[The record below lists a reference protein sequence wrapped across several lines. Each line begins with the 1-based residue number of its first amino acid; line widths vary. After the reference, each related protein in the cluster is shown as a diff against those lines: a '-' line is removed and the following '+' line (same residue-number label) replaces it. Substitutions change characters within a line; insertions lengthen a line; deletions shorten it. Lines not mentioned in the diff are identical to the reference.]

1 MSDPGKPITVL
12 IAGAGVVGLTVAAL
26 LLTGRC
32 GERVRVRI
40 LEARGLPR
48 WDAASADLR
57 VYALSRASQQVFER
71 LGIWH
76 NVVATRACA
85 YRQMHVWEGDDP
97 EGRAALHFD
106 SADIGEPDLG
116 HIVEDSLLR
125 SRLVELIESK
135 AAGEIATGAEITAIA
150 VGDREV
156 GVTLG
161 NGGAASGTLLLA
173 ADGTESIVR
182 ALLDMPVASRGYAQ
196 TALVTH
202 VASVRPHR
210 ETAWQRFLP
219 GGPLA
224 LLPLADGRSSI
235 VWSLP
240 TAEAQ
245 RLIAAPAAEFLAELN
260 QASGGVLGEL
270 TDAAE
275 RGAFALQVLHA
286 LKYCRPRVALL
297 GDAAHTV
304 HPLAGQGMN
313 LGLLDAACIADVVER
328 ALAAFEDPGDFKV
341 LRRYERERKGENLQ
355 MLLALDALHH
365 AFRLPAAGAP
375 LRAFGIRAVDSSPSA
390 KRFFMRRALGLNT
403 RSKKLLRWSQGY
415 GKHRIGPHETY

>member
-1 MSDPGKPITVL
+1 MADAGKPITVL

-32 GERVRVRI
+32 AGRVRVRM

-57 VYALSRASQQVFER
+57 VYALSRASQQIFER
-71 LGIWH
+71 LGIWQT
-76 NVVATRACA
+76 VLATRACA

-97 EGRAALHFD
+97 EGTAVLHFD

-116 HIVEDSLLR
+116 HIVEDNLLR
-125 SRLVELIESK
+125 SLLVELIESK
-135 AAGEIATGAEITAIA
+135 AVGEIATGAEITAIA
-150 VGDREV
+150 IGDRKV
-156 GVTLG
+156 DVTLR
-161 NGGAASGTLLLA
+161 NGGAATGTLLLA
-173 ADGTESIVR
+173 ADGTESVVR

-202 VASVRPHR
+202 VASSRPHQ

-224 LLPLADGRSSI
+224 FLPLADGRSSI

-245 RLIAAPAAEFLAELN
+245 RLIAAPAEEFLAELN
-260 QASGGVLGEL
+260 LGSGGALGEL

-275 RGAFALQVLHA
+275 RGAFPLQVLHA
-286 LKYCRPRVALL
+286 LKYCRARVALL

-313 LGLLDAACIADVVER
+313 LGLLDAACLADIIEQ
-328 ALAAFEDPGDFKV
+328 ALMSFEDPGDFKV

-365 AFRLPAAGAP
+365 VFRLPGAGAP
-375 LRAFGIRAVDSSPSA
+375 LRAFGIRAVDGSRTA
-390 KRFFMRRALGLNT
+390 KRMFMRRALGLNA
-403 RSKKLLRWSQGY
+403 RSKKLLRWSQGF